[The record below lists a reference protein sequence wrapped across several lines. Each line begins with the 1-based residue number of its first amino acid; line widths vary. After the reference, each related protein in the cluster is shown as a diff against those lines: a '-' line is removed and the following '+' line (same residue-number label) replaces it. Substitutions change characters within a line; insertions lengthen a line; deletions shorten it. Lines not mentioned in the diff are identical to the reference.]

1 MYTKYLDAII
11 VEEARLTDFQVELEN
26 MDYGMEIDGIL
37 GFNFLKQIGGVI
49 DVKAMEI
56 KTHS

>member
-11 VEEARLTDFQVELEN
+11 VEEARLTDFQVELGN

-49 DVKAMEI
+49 DVQAMEL